1 MPPLTC
7 RAAAARQLERSV
19 PQQRVAAYGRLD
31 RARRGVEDALV
42 NRLTP
47 KTTEQLQ
54 QARRRATAP
63 PATSRAI
70 APFGLAAILSARGPT
85 FASEPDGENRHFGAV
100 LRHLSAQS
108 SGTRRVLFEIF
119 GDFATGVVLGRLGE

>member
-70 APFGLAAILSARGPT
+70 APFGLVAILSARGPT
-85 FASEPDGENRHFGAV
+85 FLSEPDGENRHFGAV

-108 SGTRRVLFEIF
+108 SGTRRVVFEIF

>member
-19 PQQRVAAYGRLD
+19 PQQRVATSGRLD

-70 APFGLAAILSARGPT
+70 APFGLAVILSARG
-85 FASEPDGENRHFGAV
+85 E
-100 LRHLSAQS
+100 
-108 SGTRRVLFEIF
+108 
-119 GDFATGVVLGRLGE
+119 GRLSRVSPMAKIGILEQF

>member
-85 FASEPDGENRHFGAV
+85 S
-100 LRHLSAQS
+100 
-108 SGTRRVLFEIF
+108 RVSPMAKIGILEQF
-119 GDFATGVVLGRLGE
+119 